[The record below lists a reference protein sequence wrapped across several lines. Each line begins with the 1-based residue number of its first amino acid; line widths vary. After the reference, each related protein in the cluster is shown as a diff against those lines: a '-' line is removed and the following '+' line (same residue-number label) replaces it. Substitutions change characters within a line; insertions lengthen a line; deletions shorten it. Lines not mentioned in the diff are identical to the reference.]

1 MDHGDM
7 DMGHGGGQCVTNVR
21 LKYTHVFLLSE
32 TEASG
37 AKN

>member
-21 LKYTHVFLLSE
+21 PILLYLKDQS
-32 TEASG
+32 
-37 AKN
+37 